1 MGLAGLM
8 IASMMPINVLS
19 RTMAAVMN
27 SGFGALRALTKACA
41 SARPYGHGGE
51 ESQRITSQF
60 AKSAKSGSASLS
72 RGGRSHSRRVRTSIC
87 VSSAVMLAGRPE
99 RRRETRRSFGKVTV
113 GSARRF
119 AERQLP
125 LDDVVARRK
134 VGILMHRNDMRV
146 YMRNVRSG
154 EQETDLRD
162 AINLLHH
169 NGEPLTESKDR
180 CGDIGRSIL

>member
-41 SARPYGHGGE
+41 SARPHGHGGE

-87 VSSAVMLAGRPE
+87 VSRAVMSAGRPE
-99 RRRETRRSFGKVTV
+99 RRREERGGVAQLAIWRIRHVAECELFLCDIA
-113 GSARRF
+113 ARR
-119 AERQLP
+119 
-125 LDDVVARRK
+125 DVGLLV
-134 VGILMHRNDMRV
+134 HRYEMRMRV
-146 YMRNVRSG
+146 GDVTAG
-154 EQETDLRD
+154 EQERHARD
-162 AINLLHH
+162 RVHVLHH
-169 NGEPLTESKDR
+169 PREFLAKHED
-180 CGDIGRSIL
+180 